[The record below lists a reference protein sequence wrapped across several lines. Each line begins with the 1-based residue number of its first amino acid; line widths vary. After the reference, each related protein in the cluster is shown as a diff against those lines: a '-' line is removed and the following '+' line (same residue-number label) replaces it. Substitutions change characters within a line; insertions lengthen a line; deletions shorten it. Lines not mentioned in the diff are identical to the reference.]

1 MNNIPIE
8 KLDSNMFSRFG
19 NVLEKKNASE
29 LRSINQG
36 TTARY
41 HNISKLDL
49 ELSLI
54 HI

>member
-8 KLDSNMFSRFG
+8 KLDSNIFSRFG

-36 TTARY
+36 TLLG
-41 HNISKLDL
+41 IIIFQS
-49 ELSLI
+49 
-54 HI
+54 